1 MTWARQKKPCGAG
14 LRPTRTIRLE
24 DASSGCT
31 EISLLK
37 LTTRA
42 RNALLPLPSAAYLLT
57 DDPEAGPSPYHQAED
72 TI

>member
-1 MTWARQKKPCGAG
+1 MFQQTWAG
-14 LRPTRTIRLE
+14 LRPTRTIRFE
-24 DASSGCT
+24 DASSGRT

-42 RNALLPLPSAAYLLT
+42 RSLLLPLSSSAYLLT
-57 DDPEAGPSPYHQAED
+57 DDPEARPSPYHQAED

>member
-1 MTWARQKKPCGAG
+1 MFQQTWAG

-24 DASSGCT
+24 DASSGRI

-42 RNALLPLPSAAYLLT
+42 RNSLLPLPLRPAACSLT
-57 DDPEAGPSPYHQAED
+57 DDLEAGPSPYHQAKD